1 MNTFELKT
9 PSGIE
14 LFAQVMEPL
23 ATEPLVVLA
32 SASPIV
38 GELLGENR
46 MIFVSGHSQEPSLP
60 HPRRVRLRRLALIR
74 LPRRGSA
81 TLCVMAADVVD
92 RKALEWRV
100 RGAEGEWFERHTI
113 SHDLPQL
120 ATDVLVAGWDTQSL
134 RVLAGEGPD
143 ARCRRSVRSR

>member
-1 MNTFELKT
+1 MNNFELKT

-23 ATEPLVVLA
+23 ATEPLVGLA

-74 LPRRGSA
+74 LPRSDSGATRETYTTAAHRPSRPRGG
-81 TLCVMAADVVD
+81 
-92 RKALEWRV
+92 
-100 RGAEGEWFERHTI
+100 GARF
-113 SHDLPQL
+113 P
-120 ATDVLVAGWDTQSL
+120 
-134 RVLAGEGPD
+134 
-143 ARCRRSVRSR
+143 